1 MEDYE
6 YYSVEH
12 GDEYTSEEALAFAA
26 LATVELEKIHARRR
40 KIFNP
45 THKATI
51 PGLLLPLD
59 AFILGDA
66 VLTRCRTVADL
77 EATLLKH

>member
-6 YYSVEH
+6 YYSVDPI
-12 GDEYTSEEALAFAA
+12 DEYHTEEALAFAA
-26 LATVELEKIHARRR
+26 LATAELERIRQK
-40 KIFNP
+40 KKLFTP

-59 AFILGDA
+59 AFIFGDA
-66 VLTRCRTVADL
+66 VFTLCRTVADL
-77 EATLLKH
+77 EATLLKR

>member
-6 YYSVEH
+6 YYSV
-12 GDEYTSEEALAFAA
+12 DPNEYKTEETYARAFLASEKYFMAKNFF
-26 LATVELEKIHARRR
+26 K
-40 KIFNP
+40 P

-59 AFILGDA
+59 AFILDDA
-66 VLTRCRTVADL
+66 VFTRCRSVADL
-77 EATLLKH
+77 EATLLKR

>member
-6 YYSVEH
+6 YYSV
-12 GDEYTSEEALAFAA
+12 DPNEYFTEETLALGA
-26 LATVELEKIHARRR
+26 LATAEIEAVRERR
-40 KIFNP
+40 KKLFTP

-66 VLTRCRTVADL
+66 VFTRCRSVADL
-77 EATLLKH
+77 EATLLKR